1 MLATEAD
8 IGGSEKNAWHNSILL
23 TQEENEPTWQENCIK
38 HHGDEDIFWLDECD
52 HQSVKK

>member
-8 IGGSEKNAWHNSILL
+8 IGGSEKNAWHNSILI
-23 TQEENEPTWQENCIK
+23 TQEENEPNWQENCIK